1 LKFWGGATGGGLV
14 AIGGG
19 LLAIGG
25 GLVAIGGGLLATGGG
40 KSGTDLAGG
49 SQKISVGV
57 GAGLAN

>member
-1 LKFWGGATGGGLV
+1 V

-19 LLAIGG
+19 LVAIGG